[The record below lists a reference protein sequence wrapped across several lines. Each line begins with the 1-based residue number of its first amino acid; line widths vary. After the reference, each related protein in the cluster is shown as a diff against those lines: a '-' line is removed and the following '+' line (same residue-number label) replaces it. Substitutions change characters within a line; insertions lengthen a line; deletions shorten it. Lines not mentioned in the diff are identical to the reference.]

1 MSRKEKIIEKIEV
14 KKSSGVYYY
23 TGVVS
28 EYDEDN
34 IRIKTTRG
42 ENLIFRKDQIEG
54 RQVIEM
60 KRDDKHG

>member
-28 EYDEDN
+28 EHDKDN
-34 IRIKTTRG
+34 IRILTTRG
-42 ENLIFRKDQIEG
+42 EDLIFRKDQVEG
-54 RQVIEM
+54 RRRIET